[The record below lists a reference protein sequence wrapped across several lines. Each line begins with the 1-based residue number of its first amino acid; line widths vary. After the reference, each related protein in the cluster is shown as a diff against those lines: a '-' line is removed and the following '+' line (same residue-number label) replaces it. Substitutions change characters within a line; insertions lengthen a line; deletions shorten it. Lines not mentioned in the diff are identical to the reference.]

1 MVEREVTLEDRVHVG
16 SSGAMEQQC
25 LCHLF
30 ATRLESDS
38 FGFVRPLQQRVPDV
52 VDAGHRIVNVL
63 HLTERDWDGGAL
75 FGPPRHHLVELV
87 ACDVIVDFMLVIQF

>member
-1 MVEREVTLEDRVHVG
+1 MVEREVALEDRVHVG

-30 ATRLESDS
+30 ATRLESAY
-38 FGFVRPLQQRVPDV
+38 FGFVRLLQLSVPDV
-52 VDAGHRIVNVL
+52 VDAGDRIVNVL

-87 ACDVIVDFMLVIQF
+87 ACDVIVDHVLVLQL